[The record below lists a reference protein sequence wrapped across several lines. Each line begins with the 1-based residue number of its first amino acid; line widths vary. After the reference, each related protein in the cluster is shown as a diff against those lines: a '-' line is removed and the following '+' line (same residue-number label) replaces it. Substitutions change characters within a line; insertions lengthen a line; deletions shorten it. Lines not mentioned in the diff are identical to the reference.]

1 MFAFWSKPDIFDR
14 AMSASPLADMS
25 CRNVLPFQPARLTQ
39 YDALSRAS
47 GAAMRR
53 REFVSLLSSA
63 AVTWPVVGHA
73 QQRVM
78 PVVGVLCAGTAEAL
92 ERYLASFREGMRQL
106 GYVEGSNVRFE
117 FRFADGYLDRL
128 PDLANELVRLN
139 PSVIVSTPLPA
150 HLAAR
155 KATSAIPIVMA
166 TATGADPVG
175 FGLVASLSH
184 PGGNVTGLANF
195 AEMLASKQIDLLREM
210 LPRLARFGLLVNV
223 TNQLHVPQLRETK
236 IAAEAAGIQLVPVEV
251 SSPDKLDSAFATLG
265 TERVEALL
273 VPPDTTFYSRR
284 RQIADLAARTR
295 LPTIY
300 GYREHVEDGGLM
312 SYGPDIPDQ
321 YRRAANYLDK
331 ILKGAQ
337 PADLPVEQP
346 TKIELVINL
355 KTARALGLE
364 IPPTLLARA
373 DEVIE

>member
-1 MFAFWSKPDIFDR
+1 MITRREIVVLGAGAAAAW
-14 AMSASPLADMS
+14 PLA
-25 CRNVLPFQPARLTQ
+25 AR
-39 YDALSRAS
+39 
-47 GAAMRR
+47 
-53 REFVSLLSSA
+53 
-63 AVTWPVVGHA
+63 A

-78 PVVGVLCAGTAEAL
+78 PVVGVLCTGTAQAL
-92 ERYLASFREGMRQL
+92 ERYLASFREGMRRL
-106 GYVEGSNVRFE
+106 GYVEGTNVRFE

-128 PDLANELVRLN
+128 PDLAIELVRLN
-139 PSVIVSTPLPA
+139 PRVIVSTPLPA

-155 KATSAIPIVMA
+155 KATSTIPIVM
-166 TATGADPVG
+166 ATGADPVG

-210 LPRLARFGLLVNV
+210 LPRVTRLGLLVNV
-223 TNQLHVPQLRETK
+223 TNQLHVLQLRETK
-236 IAAEAAGIQLVPVEV
+236 IAAEAAGILLVPVEV
-251 SSPDKLDSAFATLG
+251 GSPDKLHSAFATLG

-284 RQIADLAARTR
+284 RQIADLAATSR
-295 LPTIY
+295 LPAIY

-321 YRRAANYLDK
+321 YRRAAIYVDK

-355 KTARALGLE
+355 KTAKAIGLDV
-364 IPPTLLARA
+364 PPTLLARA